1 MSDEDRA
8 IARRLRTDVGGDHA
22 LDGGAVA
29 AGLLP
34 AILAVFVA
42 IVGPTPESVSLTVTT
57 ASLLGGGAVAGY
69 LSRPGVRGGVQ
80 GVAVVACAAVLMLA
94 VGVSTSFGEG
104 SPLRVPLVFAYDA
117 LSAIEFAA
125 LVALAGIAGALA
137 GELGAQFRT

>member
-1 MSDEDRA
+1 MSDEDPA
-8 IARRLRTDVGGDHA
+8 IARRLRTEASRDRV

-34 AILAVFVA
+34 SVLAVFVA
-42 IVGPTPESVSLTVTT
+42 IVGPTPEGVSLAVATL
-57 ASLLGGGAVAGY
+57 SLLGGGAVAGY
-69 LSRPGVRGGVQ
+69 LARSDVRGGVQ

-94 VGVSTSFGEG
+94 VAVSTSFGDG

-125 LVALAGIAGALA
+125 LVALVGIAGALA
-137 GELGAQFRT
+137 GELGTHLRS

>member
-8 IARRLRTDVGGDHA
+8 IARRLRTNPGGDRV

-69 LSRPGVRGGVQ
+69 LSRPDVRGGVQ
-80 GVAVVACAAVLMLA
+80 GAAVVVLTAGLMLA
-94 VGVSTSFGEG
+94 VAVSTTFGDG
-104 SPLRVPLVFAYDA
+104 SPRRVPLVFAYDA
-117 LSAIEFAA
+117 LSAPEFGL
-125 LVALAGIAGALA
+125 LVAFAGIAGALA
-137 GELGAQFRT
+137 GEVGALLRG

>member
-8 IARRLRTDVGGDHA
+8 IARRLRTDAGGDRV

-34 AILAVFVA
+34 SLLAVFVA
-42 IVGPTPESVSLTVTT
+42 IVGPTPEGVSLAVTT

-80 GVAVVACAAVLMLA
+80 GVAVVACAAVLMGA
-94 VGVSTSFGEG
+94 VAVSTSFGEG

-117 LSAIEFAA
+117 LPAVEFG
-125 LVALAGIAGALA
+125 LLIALAGIAGALA
-137 GELGAQFRT
+137 GELGAQLRT